1 MRHRALIVLLIA
13 TIMLGTAPE
22 ALACWAPKASERK
35 LATLTN
41 RARINHDRRRLKV
54 SDALSKAARVHSR
67 RMARRGYLFHNT
79 LAGFESLLGGS
90 WNRIGENVGSG
101 SRVRQIHRAFMDSP
115 AHRDNILATG
125 WRKLGTGTVR
135 RDGVLWVTV
144 LFTDAG
150 PVRSKVGAR
159 SC

>member
-1 MRHRALIVLLIA
+1 MRRQALIAPLIA
-13 TIMLGTAPE
+13 ATILATAPE
-22 ALACWAPKASERK
+22 AVACWAPKASERK

-41 RARINHDRRRLKV
+41 RARDNHDRRRLAV

-79 LAGFESLLGGS
+79 LASFERLLGGS
-90 WNRIGENVGSG
+90 WDRIGENVGYG
-101 SRVRQIHRAFMDSP
+101 SRVRQIHRAFMDSS
-115 AHRDNILATG
+115 AHRDNLLGTG

-135 RDGVLWVTV
+135 KSGVLWVTV
-144 LFTDAG
+144 LFADG
-150 PVRSKVGAR
+150 GRVRSKVGAP